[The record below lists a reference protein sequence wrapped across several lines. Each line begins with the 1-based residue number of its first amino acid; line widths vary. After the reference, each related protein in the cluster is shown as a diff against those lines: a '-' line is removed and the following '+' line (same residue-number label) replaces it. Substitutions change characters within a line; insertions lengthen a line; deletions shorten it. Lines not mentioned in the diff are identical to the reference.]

1 MLGQVHLYVT
11 QQLLRR
17 TSTRMESSG
26 QVYGG
31 GGQSHGTALQSVVVP
46 ASGLRQTL
54 GEGVAV
60 GEREQMS

>member
-1 MLGQVHLYVT
+1 
-11 QQLLRR
+11 
-17 TSTRMESSG
+17 MESSG

-31 GGQSHGTALQSVVVP
+31 GGQSHETALQSVVVP

-60 GEREQMS
+60 EEREQMS